1 MINNGNEE
9 LKKKE
14 NRTFEDIEKNIFGIF
29 SNLEDDY
36 KDILK
41 DIHNKK
47 KNFRRSFNI
56 TESKT

>member
-47 KNFRRSFNI
+47 KNFRR
-56 TESKT
+56 